1 MEVKTLINYI
11 TKREFSPFSDDI
23 QNLHSEIFDKIS
35 DSKIL
40 VIGGAGSIGS
50 STIKQIL
57 KFKPAH
63 LHVIDHNENN
73 LAELVRDLRGCQL
86 LDNNVDL
93 LLLPIDFGSNIMK
106 QFLIE
111 NCNYDYVLNFAAL
124 KHVRS
129 DKDVFSVLQM
139 LNTNVLKQN
148 TLIHWLTNGGFTGSI
163 FSVSTDK
170 AANPINLMG
179 ASKRLMELVLFNG
192 SFATYQEIR
201 STRFANVAFSEGS
214 LLDGFHRRLK
224 KNQIIA
230 VPNDIRRYFV
240 SLEEAG
246 QICLLANFCCPA
258 RTIAIPNIDKYIKD
272 VSLSDVAFEYLK
284 AQGYEPVLT
293 RSEKEAFHYIANTN
307 KCKQYPILLTEGN
320 TTGEKEIEEFFSE
333 SELPD
338 PLSFKSLLGIP
349 QNSDSIDNLKTVID
363 WLNNAVDG
371 KLLNVTKKEIVEQIS
386 SLIPEFKYSE
396 SKHILDNRI

>member
-148 TLIHWLTNGGFTGSI
+148 TLIH
-163 FSVSTDK
+163 
-170 AANPINLMG
+170 
-179 ASKRLMELVLFNG
+179 
-192 SFATYQEIR
+192 Y
-201 STRFANVAFSEGS
+201 
-214 LLDGFHRRLK
+214 
-224 KNQIIA
+224 
-230 VPNDIRRYFV
+230 
-240 SLEEAG
+240 
-246 QICLLANFCCPA
+246 
-258 RTIAIPNIDKYIKD
+258 
-272 VSLSDVAFEYLK
+272 
-284 AQGYEPVLT
+284 
-293 RSEKEAFHYIANTN
+293 
-307 KCKQYPILLTEGN
+307 
-320 TTGEKEIEEFFSE
+320 
-333 SELPD
+333 
-338 PLSFKSLLGIP
+338 
-349 QNSDSIDNLKTVID
+349 
-363 WLNNAVDG
+363 
-371 KLLNVTKKEIVEQIS
+371 
-386 SLIPEFKYSE
+386 
-396 SKHILDNRI
+396 